1 MPTDNAEVVRRL
13 YRAMDSR
20 DIDAIVE
27 LADPDAEWVPD
38 SRVGEG
44 PVRGRENVIAFFLD
58 RAEMFGDIRTDL
70 ERLWEKDDQVLA
82 FIQVTGEGRASGAGF
97 DIRIAHLW
105 TLRDGVLVRG
115 QGYGNRR
122 EALEAIGLSEEGD
135 A

>member
-1 MPTDNAEVVRRL
+1 MPTDKAEVVRRL

-20 DIDAIVE
+20 DIDAIAE

-58 RAEMFGDIRTDL
+58 RAEMFGDIRTEL

>member
-1 MPTDNAEVVRRL
+1 LTSNAEIVRRL
-13 YRAMDSR
+13 YAAMDDR
-20 DIDAIVE
+20 DIETITE
-27 LADPDAEWVPD
+27 LAHPDAEWIPD
-38 SRVGEG
+38 PRVGEG
-44 PVRGRENVIAFFLD
+44 PIRGRENVIAFFLD

-70 ERLWEKDDQVLA
+70 ERIWEKDDQVLA

-97 DIRIAHLW
+97 DIRIAHVW